1 MTNPMHS
8 LRHSGRV
15 RVLAALIGAASLAAC
30 DTDKL
35 LTAPTPD
42 VVLPEN
48 ITGPSALASAYA
60 AVLGDFQVAYAGGYG
75 TLLDNNEGLVQI
87 TGLLTDEL
95 LNAETFNTRIE
106 VDRRATNAINGTT
119 LQIFQNAQRSRASAD
134 LVASRFRQF
143 LPADPRGA
151 EVQAIAAYTY
161 VLLAESYC
169 NGVPTSKV
177 NDDGT
182 FTFSPGQSGTQLL
195 TTAVAKFDSA
205 IVTATAAGASGARAL
220 NLARIGKARAQLDLG
235 QFAAAG
241 TTASAVPDNY
251 MYVIEHSENSG
262 RQNNA
267 IYSFNYLENRFS
279 VPDAEGGNG
288 VPFRTL
294 NDPRNPLIDYG
305 IGFDESTEQFLPT
318 KYSSRTSPTPLA
330 IGAEARLIEAE
341 AALRADNVPLFI
353 TKLNEARAAAPT
365 YPATADASDAPE
377 PSPDPITLL
386 DVGAT
391 PTAQQD
397 FLFQERALTLFL
409 TNHRIGDLRRL
420 VYQYNRNAE
429 TVFPSGEYQADNPDK
444 SGTNYGTDVNL
455 PIPQEESNNPLFG
468 GSCTNRAAGIT

>member
-1 MTNPMHS
+1 MPF
-8 LRHSGRV
+8 LRYSARA
-15 RVLAALIGAASLAAC
+15 RVLTALVGALSLAGC

-60 AVLGDFQVAYAGGYG
+60 SVLGDFQVAYAGGYG
-75 TLLDNNEGLVQI
+75 TLLDNNEGLVQM

-119 LQIFQNAQRSRASAD
+119 LQTFQNAQRSRASAD

-151 EVQAIAAYTY
+151 EVQAIAAYMY

-182 FTFSPGQSGTQLL
+182 FTYTPGQTGTQLL
-195 TTAVAKFDSA
+195 TAAVAKFDSA
-205 IVTATAAGASGARAL
+205 IVVATAAGTSGSRAL
-220 NLARIGKARAQLDLG
+220 NLARIGRGRALLDLG
-235 QFAAAG
+235 QFANAA
-241 TTASAVPDNY
+241 AAVAAVPDAY
-251 MYVIEHSENSG
+251 EYVIEHSENSG

-279 VPDAEGGNG
+279 VPNREGTNG
-288 VPFRTL
+288 IAFRTL

-318 KYSSRTSPTPLA
+318 KYAQRTSPTPLA
-330 IGAEARLIEAE
+330 TGAEARLIEAE
-341 AALRADNVPLFI
+341 AALNASNLPLFV
-353 TKLNEARAAAPT
+353 TKINAARAAART
-365 YPATADASDAPE
+365 YPATDDPTDPPESSPAPV
-377 PSPDPITLL
+377 TLV

-391 PTAQQD
+391 TAAQQN

-420 VYQYNRNAE
+420 VYQYNRNPE
-429 TVFPSGEYQADNPDK
+429 TVFPTGEYQASNPDK
-444 SGTNYGTDVNL
+444 SGTPYGTDVNL
-455 PIPQEESNNPLFG
+455 PIPQEEANNPLFG
-468 GSCTNRAAGIT
+468 GSCINRTAGIT

>member
-8 LRHSGRV
+8 LRYPVRV
-15 RVLAALIGAASLAAC
+15 RVAAALIGVAGIAAC
-30 DTDKL
+30 DTDRL

-60 AVLGDFQVAYAGGYG
+60 AVVGDFQVAYAGGYG
-75 TLLDNNEGLVQI
+75 ALLNYNEGLVQI

-95 LNAETFNTRIE
+95 LNAETYNTRIDI
-106 VDRRATNAINGTT
+106 DRRAINPINATT
-119 LQIFQNAQRSRASAD
+119 LQTFQNAQRSRASAD
-134 LVASRFRQF
+134 LVSSRFRQF
-143 LPADPRGA
+143 LPSDPRGA
-151 EVQAIAAYTY
+151 EVQALAGYML

-169 NGVPTSKV
+169 NGVPTSTV

-182 FTFSPGQSGTQLL
+182 FTYSAGQTGTQLL

-205 IVTATAAGASGARAL
+205 IVVATAAGVPGRRAL
-220 NLARIGKARAQLDLG
+220 NLARIGKGRALLDLN
-235 QFAAAG
+235 QPAAAA
-241 TTASAVPDNY
+241 TAVASVPDDY
-251 MYVIEHSENSG
+251 LYVIEHSENSG

-267 IYSFNYLENRFS
+267 VYAFNYLENRFS
-279 VPDAEGGNG
+279 VPEAEGTTGIR
-288 VPFRTL
+288 FRTL

-305 IGFDESTEQFLPT
+305 LGFDESTQQFLPT
-318 KYSSRTSPTPLA
+318 KFSQRTSPTPLA

-341 AALRADNVPLFI
+341 AALRAGNTTLFVD
-353 TKLNEARAAAPT
+353 KLNAARAAAPT
-365 YPATADASDAPE
+365 YPATADASDAPL
-377 PSPDPITLL
+377 PPPAAVTLL

-391 PTAQQD
+391 PTAQQN

-420 VYQYNRNAE
+420 VYQYGRSA
-429 TVFPSGEYQADNPDK
+429 TSVFPSGEYQANNPDK

-455 PIPQEESNNPLFG
+455 PIPQEEANNPLFG
-468 GSCTNRAAGIT
+468 GSCLNRSAGIT

>member
-1 MTNPMHS
+1 MTNPMPF
-8 LRHSGRV
+8 LRYTSRA
-15 RVLAALIGAASLAAC
+15 RVLTALVGVLSLAGC

-42 VVLPEN
+42 VVLPQD
-48 ITGPSALASAYA
+48 ITGPSALTSAYA
-60 AVLGDFQVAYAGGYG
+60 SVLGDFQVAYAGGYG

-106 VDRRATNAINGTT
+106 VDRRATNEINATT

-151 EVQAIAAYTY
+151 EVQAIAAFMY

-182 FTFSPGQSGTQLL
+182 FTYTAGQTGTQLL

-205 IVTATAAGASGARAL
+205 IVVATAAGTAGARAL
-220 NLARIGKARAQLDLG
+220 NLARIGRGRALLDLG
-235 QFAAAG
+235 QFANAAQAVSG
-241 TTASAVPDNY
+241 VPDSY
-251 MYVIEHSENSG
+251 EYLIEHSENSG

-279 VPDAEGGNG
+279 VPNREGGNG

-305 IGFDESTEQFLPT
+305 IGVDESTEQFLPT
-318 KYSSRTSPTPLA
+318 KYLERTSPTPLA
-330 IGAEARLIEAE
+330 TGVEARLIEAE
-341 AALRADNVPLFI
+341 AALQAGNVATFI
-353 TKLNEARAAAPT
+353 TKLNAARAAAPT
-365 YPATADASDAPE
+365 YTTTDDPTDAPA
-377 PSPDPITLL
+377 PSPAAVTLV

-391 PTAQQD
+391 PAAQQN
-397 FLFQERALTLFL
+397 FLFQERAIALFL

-420 VYQYNRNAE
+420 VYQYGRNPE
-429 TVFPSGEYQADNPDK
+429 SVFPTGEYQASNPDK
-444 SGTNYGTDVNL
+444 SGTPYGTDVNL
-455 PIPQEESNNPLFG
+455 PIPEEEANNPSFA
-468 GSCTNRAAGIT
+468 GSCTNRVADIK

>member
-8 LRHSGRV
+8 LRYPGRV
-15 RVLAALIGAASLAAC
+15 RVLAALVGAASLAAC
-30 DTDKL
+30 DTDSL

-60 AVLGDFQVAYAGGYG
+60 SVLGDFQLAYAGGYG
-75 TLLDNNEGLVQI
+75 NLLDNNEGLVQI

-106 VDRRATNAINGTT
+106 VDRRATNAINATT
-119 LQIFQNAQRSRASAD
+119 LQTFQNAQRSRASAD
-134 LVASRFRQF
+134 LVASRFREF

-151 EVQAIAAYTY
+151 EVQSIAAFMY

-177 NDDGT
+177 NDNGT
-182 FTFSPGQSGTQLL
+182 FTYTPGQTGTQLM

-205 IVTATAAGASGARAL
+205 IVVATAAGVNGRRAL
-220 NLARIGKARAQLDLG
+220 NLARIGKGRALLG
-235 QFAAAG
+235 LNRPADAA
-241 TTASAVPDNY
+241 TAVANVPDDY
-251 MYVIEHSENSG
+251 LYVIEHSENSG

-267 IYSFNYLENRFS
+267 IYAFNYLENRFT
-279 VPDAEGGNG
+279 VPDAEGNNG
-288 VPFRTL
+288 VPFVTL

-305 IGFDESTEQFLPT
+305 LGFDESTEQFLPT
-318 KYSSRTSPTPLA
+318 KYSQRTSPTPLA

-341 AALRADNVPLFI
+341 AALRAGNLPLFI
-353 TKLNEARAAAPT
+353 TKLNAARAAAPT
-365 YPATADASDAPE
+365 YPATEDASDAPL
-377 PSPDPITLL
+377 PPPAAVTVA

-391 PTAQQD
+391 PAAQQN
-397 FLFQERALTLFL
+397 FLFQERAITLFL

-420 VYQYNRNAE
+420 VYQYGRSAE
-429 TVFPSGEYQADNPDK
+429 SVFPSGEYQADNPDK

-455 PIPQEESNNPLFG
+455 PIPQEEANNPLFG
-468 GSCTNRAAGIT
+468 GSCINRTAGIT